1 MDPKVTPRMFLAPQ
15 ASPSGGALK
24 MPGRSE
30 PPSLHERLVR
40 PETREE
46 QVRGRA
52 VIAMPALAPHGD
64 RHFKLDYVVGAY
76 VKPGYVGS
84 TDLLT
89 RAAEASDFA
98 TDTCIRKEGTDPR
111 TGTRYLEELA
121 FEVVHEQS
129 LRDITARAEELT
141 QRGVRRLFA
150 IFVKKGEVHEW
161 AGKEWR
167 PLSRDAAI
175 TDPTLSLPI
184 GVTALLDAAEADDA
198 VARALVEKNNPVIAE
213 VRAGG
218 LKEGLREGQLRTLE
232 RQFEKRLGRPL
243 SPEERATLGE
253 RVERLGNDRIDE
265 VLFSLSAAS
274 TAAWLADPVD
284 DGAPPGKP
292 GSAPYPAA
300 R

>member
-1 MDPKVTPRMFLAPQ
+1 
-15 ASPSGGALK
+15 
-24 MPGRSE
+24 MPPGPAGRSE
-30 PPSLHERLVR
+30 PPSLDERLVR

-89 RAAEASDFA
+89 RSAEASDFA

-129 LRDITARAEELT
+129 LKDITARAEDLT

-167 PLSRDAAI
+167 PLPPDGAI

-184 GVTALLDAAEADDA
+184 GVAALLDAAEADDA

-218 LKEGLREGQLRTLE
+218 QREGLREGLRAGQLRTLE
-232 RQFEKRLGRPL
+232 RQFEKRLGHPL

-253 RVERLGNDRIDE
+253 RVERLGDDRIDE

-274 TAAWLADPVD
+274 TAAWLADP
-284 DGAPPGKP
+284 
-292 GSAPYPAA
+292 AA
-300 R
+300 L

>member
-1 MDPKVTPRMFLAPQ
+1 MDPKVTPRMLLAPQ
-15 ASPSGGALK
+15 ASPGGTLR

-30 PPSLHERLVR
+30 PPSLDERLVR

-46 QVRGRA
+46 HVRGRA
-52 VIAMPALAPHGD
+52 LIAMPALAPHGD

-89 RAAEASDFA
+89 RSAEASDFA
-98 TDTCIRKEGTDPR
+98 TDTCVRREGTDPR

-129 LRDITARAEELT
+129 LGDITARAEDLSR
-141 QRGVRRLFA
+141 RGVRRLFA

-161 AGKEWR
+161 AGNEWR
-167 PLSRDAAI
+167 PLSRDATI

-184 GVTALLDAAEADDA
+184 GVAALLDAAEADDA

-218 LKEGLREGQLRTLE
+218 QREGLRAGQLRTLE

-243 SPEERATLGE
+243 APAERATLGE
-253 RVERLGNDRIDE
+253 RVGRLGDDRLDE
-265 VLFSLSAAS
+265 VLFSFSAAS
-274 TAAWLADPVD
+274 TAAWLADP
-284 DGAPPGKP
+284 
-292 GSAPYPAA
+292 AA